1 MKIIKVKEKRQTRDS
16 VLCCSIL
23 SAPSP
28 LFALRPDN
36 IYHQVGND
44 YDEKD
49 DGGIDNDENDVYH
62 DGDGMVPPIM
72 GTLTIYNNVYGG
84 NKLRRL

>member
-36 IYHQVGND
+36 IYHQVGNECD
-44 YDEKD
+44 EDREKD
-49 DGGIDNDENDVYH
+49 NGGNDDDEDDDYH
-62 DGDGMVPPIM
+62 DGDGMVTPIM
-72 GTLTIYNNVYGG
+72 VTLIIYKNV
-84 NKLRRL
+84 